1 MSEKIR
7 VLIVEDSEALLQ
19 LLVRAFERDERFV
32 VAGTARN
39 GQEAI
44 DKTLLL
50 KPDVITMDLLMPK
63 MDGFEAIR
71 HIMAKKPTPI
81 VVVTSANDSQNSFDA
96 VRAGALEVV
105 SKPTNLNTP
114 EGIKTMTAILDKA
127 KIMSGVKV
135 LTRRTGILSGVS
147 SLDTTTQSRPSSGKL
162 PSLNDPLFD
171 TPLPRTQ
178 PRLPSKRL
186 SLTPKIVAIASSTGG
201 PPALS
206 KVLGQIGKGFPVPI
220 LIVQHI
226 TPGFGQ
232 GLIGWLSQTIGSH
245 IVEAQENT
253 LPMSGQVYIAPDNFH
268 LLVDVRGRLKLS
280 SALPIKG
287 HRPSAN
293 PLFESVAQYY
303 GSSAIGVVLTGMGD
317 DGMLGIKALKQVGG
331 FCVAQDEA
339 SSVVYGMPKAVA
351 DAGLVDEVLGLN
363 SIGNYLL
370 KLVS

>member
-1 MSEKIR
+1 MNGKVR
-7 VLIVEDSEALLQ
+7 VLIVEDSESLLQ
-19 LLVRAFERDERFV
+19 LLVRAFEQDSRFII
-32 VAGTARN
+32 AGTARN

-44 DKTLLL
+44 EKTLLL
-50 KPDVITMDLLMPK
+50 KPDVITMDLMMPK
-63 MDGFEAIR
+63 VDGFEAIR
-71 HIMAKKPTPI
+71 QIMARKPTPI
-81 VVVTSANDSQNSFDA
+81 VVVTSSNDSQNSFEA

-105 SKPTNLNTP
+105 SKPTSVNTP
-114 EGIKTMTAILDKA
+114 EGLKTIAAILDKA

-135 LTRRTGILSGVS
+135 LTRKTGFLSSNTGS
-147 SLDTTTQSRPSSGKL
+147 SVQQSNKFQNSF
-162 PSLNDPLFD
+162 NDPLYD
-171 TPLPRTQ
+171 TPLPKVQ
-178 PRLPSKRL
+178 ARLPSRRL
-186 SLTPKIVAIASSTGG
+186 SSIPKIVAIASSTGG

-206 KVLGQIGKGFPVPI
+206 KVLGQIGKGFPIPI

-232 GLIGWLSQTIGSH
+232 GLISWLSQTIGSH
-245 IVEAQENT
+245 IMEAKEDI
-253 LPMSGQVYIAPDNFH
+253 LPMSGNVYIAPDNFH

-303 GSSAIGVVLTGMGD
+303 GPSAIGVVLTGMGD
-317 DGMLGIKALKQVGG
+317 DGMLGMRALKQVGAL
-331 FCVAQDEA
+331 CIAQDEV

-351 DAGLVDEVLGLN
+351 DAGLVDEVLGLS